1 MLVGV
6 MKAQMF
12 LPGVSSLKEKRHIVK
27 AVIGRLQSRF
37 DVSVSEV
44 EHQDSH
50 TSAVLG
56 MAVVSNERAF
66 IDQTGF
72 GGGFLSEFIAYH
84 GVWYHDLHAD
94 PNDPYWNIAE
104 GHIHVSYPVD
114 TAIATMAT
122 EETLRVLTDYLDTQ
136 IPEPATGLLV
146 LVAVVGLRRRNG

>member
-6 MKAQMF
+6 LKAQMF

-37 DVSVSEV
+37 NVSVSEV

-66 IDQTGF
+66 IDQQ
-72 GGGFLSEFIAYH
+72 LDAI
-84 GVWYHDLHAD
+84 LHFMR
-94 PNDPYWNIAE
+94 ND
-104 GHIHVSYPVD
+104 G
-114 TAIATMAT
+114 
-122 EETLRVLTDYLDTQ
+122 RFYLGQ
-136 IPEPATGLLV
+136 VEREIFS
-146 LVAVVGLRRRNG
+146 